1 MSVRCFVSSF
11 VDFTTIGGS
20 QRYIASVIDQD
31 FIIRDNKL
39 IARGHSTLRAALGEN
54 YTKDIILEISYS
66 KDTKR
71 PVVNVFWHSEW
82 LDCEGMPITRYARDN
97 ASGVCGLDK
106 AEETAIR
113 AFQKE
118 ANEMLDGLIFFYEAE
133 IKQVLKI
140 ED

>member
-1 MSVRCFVSSF
+1 MSIRCFVSSF
-11 VDFTTIGGS
+11 VDFTTLGGS

-39 IARGHSTLRAALGEN
+39 IARGHSSLRADFCEN
-54 YTKDIILEISYS
+54 YTKDIILEVSYS
-66 KDTKR
+66 KDAKNFI
-71 PVVNVFWHSEW
+71 VNVFWDTEW
-82 LDCEGMPITRYARDN
+82 LDSDDMPITRYARDK
-97 ASGVCGLDK
+97 ASGVCSLDK
-106 AEETAIR
+106 AEGAAIR

-118 ANEMLDGLIFFYEAE
+118 SNEMLEGLIFFYEAE

>member
-1 MSVRCFVSSF
+1 MSIRCFVSSF
-11 VDFTTIGGS
+11 VNFATIGGAT
-20 QRYIASVIDQD
+20 RYISTVIDED
-31 FIIRDNKL
+31 FTIVNNNKL
-39 IARGHSTLRAALGEN
+39 VARGHSTLRAALGEN

-113 AFQKE
+113 AFQNE

-133 IKQVLKI
+133 IKQKI
-140 ED
+140 EY